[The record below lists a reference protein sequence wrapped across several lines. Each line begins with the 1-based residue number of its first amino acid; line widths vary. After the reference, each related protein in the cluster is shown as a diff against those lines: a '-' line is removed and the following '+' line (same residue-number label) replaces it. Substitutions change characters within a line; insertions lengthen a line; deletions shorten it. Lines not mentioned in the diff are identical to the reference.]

1 MNDLLNLNR
10 IGKGVHKQ
18 WIYPNKD
25 YFELGCD
32 YLQKINFCIQ
42 DFNAEFKKADEMNVK
57 SITYLILLVTW
68 IQEAY
73 EQFEKIF
80 DGSIRDGFNYRNE
93 SRLNEC
99 KQYLRALRS
108 FVVAHPLSTDQ
119 HKKYLLEGNYI
130 CVDISVRLSA
140 VHKLWQR
147 SFYVFNIKGINQVTD
162 IKEVEECDYYLS
174 VYSKKD
180 GARFF
185 QYFGCYFA
193 DLLEIASL
201 YIDKLYEFDKY
212 LSKLKRKD
220 FC

>member
-1 MNDLLNLNR
+1 MNELLNLNR
-10 IGKGVHKQ
+10 IGKGVHKK

-25 YFELGCD
+25 YYELGCD

-42 DFNAEFKKADEMNVK
+42 DFNTEFNKTNEINIK
-57 SITYLILLVTW
+57 SVTYLILLVTW

-73 EQFEKIF
+73 EQFERIF
-80 DGSIRDGFNYRNE
+80 DDSIKSGFVYCKE
-93 SRLNEC
+93 SRLSEC
-99 KQYLRALRS
+99 KKYLRALRS
-108 FVVAHPLSTDQ
+108 FVVAHPLSTNQ

-140 VHKLWQR
+140 VQKLQQR
-147 SFYVFNIKGINQVTD
+147 PFYVFNIEGVEQVAD
-162 IKEVEECDYYLS
+162 EKIGRECDYYLL

-185 QYFGCYFA
+185 QYFGCRFA
-193 DLLEIASL
+193 DLVEIASL
-201 YIDKLYEFDKY
+201 YIDKLYALDKH
-212 LSKLKRKD
+212 LSKLKRTD